1 MTLSTLTIRA
11 NKTETRLA
19 LAGLRRSVMA
29 LPDEVRTP
37 LKGNR
42 PMSRMLSAAL
52 VAATMAVVS
61 APHAHA
67 DGTRISITPFQSRQA
82 WQANWD
88 NLNQRGND
96 AGAQWECH
104 GDHEC
109 NLYFIVKPGVKA
121 HLATERY
128 GRGYCYI
135 VDGAP
140 TADCYREDGK
150 KSVWTLDKPFDY
162 GLASQPAPTYTP
174 TSVENHPNEGVEMPG
189 VNGKPWSSPPPAYT
203 SPPPA
208 YTSPPVTSSWSVP
221 LRNVPGIIATQT
233 IDVDFGGGAVYAM
246 LFDTGCS
253 TMTVSPTLADWLI
266 ANGKATEAGTGNGQM
281 ADGSVHDNREITINS
296 ISVGGHTLYNV
307 NAGVIAKGQNAG
319 DMLIGIGVLQA
330 FGKLTIDSANH
341 QLTFS

>member
-1 MTLSTLTIRA
+1 V
-11 NKTETRLA
+11 N
-19 LAGLRRSVMA
+19 
-29 LPDEVRTP
+29 
-37 LKGNR
+37 
-42 PMSRMLSAAL
+42 RMLSAAL
-52 VAATMAVVS
+52 IAATMAVVS

-88 NLNQRGND
+88 SLNQRGND

-162 GLASQPAPTYTP
+162 GLAPQSPPAPQPAPYVAPQPAPTYVNNDAVPLNVSSFGGLYTKVTLP
-174 TSVENHPNEGVEMPG
+174 GYTATMKIDTGADSGSV
-189 VNGKPWSSPPPAYT
+189 
-203 SPPPA
+203 
-208 YTSPPVTSSWSVP
+208 VTS
-221 LRNVPGIIATQT
+221 
-233 IDVDFGGGAVYAM
+233 
-246 LFDTGCS
+246 
-253 TMTVSPTLADWLI
+253 LADRLI
-266 ANGKATEAGTGNGQM
+266 ADGVATEAASQTFTN
-281 ADGSVHDNREITINS
+281 ADGHPSTSRMIVIRSVTIGS
-296 ISVGGHTLYNV
+296 HTAYNV
-307 NAGVIAKGQNAG
+307 QVSVVNDGVP
-319 DMLIGIGVLQA
+319 MLLGVDALRA
-330 FGKLTIDSANH
+330 LHATVDTSAN